1 VKNFGKKSLNEI
13 ADLLERENLNFGMKY
28 EETPD
33 GVRITDH
40 GTPPNRNVATVG
52 ADDEEEL

>member
-1 VKNFGKKSLNEI
+1 
-13 ADLLERENLNFGMKY
+13 LLERESLNFGMKY

-33 GVRITDH
+33 GVRITDQ

-52 ADDEEEL
+52 ADDEEEV